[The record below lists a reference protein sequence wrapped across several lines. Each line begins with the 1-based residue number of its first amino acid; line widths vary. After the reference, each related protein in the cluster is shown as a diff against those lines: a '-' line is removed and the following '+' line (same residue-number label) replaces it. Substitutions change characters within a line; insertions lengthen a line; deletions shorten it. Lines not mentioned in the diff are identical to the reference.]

1 MKITAII
8 LTYNE
13 EIHLARCINS
23 ILQLT
28 KDIVVIDSYSTD
40 KTLEIAKNFG
50 AKVLQRAWE
59 NNHSKQLNW
68 GLSQLPLDT
77 DWVIRIDADETLTPK
92 LIKQIQ
98 NASINLDENVNGISF
113 NRKIQYRGQLL
124 RFGGVGSNQVMRLFR
139 FGHGRSESR
148 MMDEHIK
155 VVGKTFHLNC
165 SIIDANLNTIS
176 WWIDK
181 HNNYASREAVDLLN
195 LKYQFQA
202 INSIAGADLKSSS
215 ISWKRWIKEKIYV
228 RLPTGSRAL
237 IYFLYRFII
246 LAGFLD
252 GKIGSQFHFFQA
264 FWYRFLVDIKVDEV
278 EYDIKNKKLTI
289 QESIKKNLGIKV

>member
-92 LIKQIQ
+92 LIK
-98 NASINLDENVNGISF
+98 
-113 NRKIQYRGQLL
+113 
-124 RFGGVGSNQVMRLFR
+124 
-139 FGHGRSESR
+139 
-148 MMDEHIK
+148 
-155 VVGKTFHLNC
+155 
-165 SIIDANLNTIS
+165 
-176 WWIDK
+176 
-181 HNNYASREAVDLLN
+181 
-195 LKYQFQA
+195 
-202 INSIAGADLKSSS
+202 
-215 ISWKRWIKEKIYV
+215 
-228 RLPTGSRAL
+228 
-237 IYFLYRFII
+237 
-246 LAGFLD
+246 
-252 GKIGSQFHFFQA
+252 
-264 FWYRFLVDIKVDEV
+264 
-278 EYDIKNKKLTI
+278 
-289 QESIKKNLGIKV
+289 